1 MSMDAQ
7 KILDQL
13 LSSGKELVAQGRDVA
28 EDKLGVPGESG
39 EQRTAMLSG
48 LGKGAAVG
56 GVLALL
62 LGTRGGR
69 RLTGT
74 AVKLGSLAAVGGIA
88 YKTYQKWQESDS
100 GAADFGTSI
109 SDLSGIDASDRSLSM
124 MKAMIAA
131 AKADG
136 HLDATEVANIRKQV
150 ANLELDDEFAKLVD
164 AELERPLDAKSIADL
179 ADSPAAAAEIYLTS
193 RMVIDVDTP
202 QEREYLDQLASHLG
216 LPQQYIAELDAET
229 AA

>member
-1 MSMDAQ
+1 MDSRT
-7 KILDQL
+7 ILDQL

-28 EDKLGVPGESG
+28 EDKLGVPDENGE
-39 EQRTAMLSG
+39 RTAMLSG

-62 LGTRGGR
+62 LGTSGGR

-88 YKTYQKWQESDS
+88 YKTYQKWQASDS
-100 GAADFGTSI
+100 EAADYGTSI
-109 SDLSGIDASDRSLSM
+109 EQLSDLDVNDRSLSM
-124 MKAMIAA
+124 VKAMIAA

-136 HLDATEVANIRKQV
+136 HLDANEVANIRKQV
-150 ANLELDDEFAKLVD
+150 ANLDLDDEFAKLVEV
-164 AELERPLDAKSIADL
+164 ELDRPLDAKSIADL

-193 RMVIDVDTP
+193 LMVIDVDTP
-202 QEREYLDQLASHLG
+202 KEREYLDQLAGHLG
-216 LPQQYIAELDAET
+216 LPQQYVVELEAET